1 MLYTFD
7 TNIWVMVLRGKIDL
21 QVLLDRLGS
30 HDLAVVEMVRAEL
43 LFGARVSA
51 KPAENLAEVRGLLK
65 PFRNLVFDESAA
77 EKYGEVR
84 AYLQKQGNPI
94 GPEDLAI
101 AATALA
107 AGAIVVTHNTREF
120 SRVPDLVV
128 EDWT

>member
-21 QVLLDRLGS
+21 QVLLDRLDS

-51 KPAENLAEVRGLLK
+51 KPAENLAEVRSLLN

-77 EKYGEVR
+77 EKYGEIR

-107 AGAIVVTHNTREF
+107 AEAVVVTNNTKEF
-120 SRVPDLVV
+120 LRVPDLVV